1 MFVVV
6 GVAVVVSNVGVVG
19 VRWYGV
25 AIVCGVADVDGSVD
39 CGIGAVGVYG
49 IVYVHVAHTI
59 VCVYVI
65 FYECVSSFVVDVHA
79 PVVGLLCVVLV
90 VWLYWCLY
98 MLIIDIVGVSLLRCC
113 CYHLHP

>member
-49 IVYVHVAHTI
+49 IVYVHVAN
-59 VCVYVI
+59 
-65 FYECVSSFVVDVHA
+65 A
-79 PVVGLLCVVLV
+79 R
-90 VWLYWCLY
+90 
-98 MLIIDIVGVSLLRCC
+98 VGVSIGGVAAYGVSDGDVLVLI
-113 CYHLHP
+113 